1 MQNSMVATM
10 SGKIQSVNIHPGD
23 TVAED
28 DILIELA

>member
-1 MQNSMVATM
+1 MQNSMVATTT
-10 SGKIQSVNIHPGD
+10 GKVRCINIHPGD